1 MRGIKKLLF
10 LLLIPLMGR
19 TQPVVKR
26 QYATVAGKKM
36 SYTSFGLLTRHPG
49 APVLV
54 FEAGMGASGSV
65 EFRILYPGL
74 EKLAAGIGYDRNGEG
89 ASDED
94 TTLTT
99 DAHLARRLHEF
110 LQVLKVPPPY
120 ILVGHSMGGPYIRM
134 FTALY
139 PDEVAGLVFIES
151 PDFML
156 TDEQDQQIRV
166 NSGSGKGPNDWVAPY
181 EQMLADDTLQ
191 SLRSR
196 HRCQRLANLF
206 RNGAYCEYKSLPP
219 LPDIPVAVLA
229 SYNKVRDSTR
239 FMPADYARFEW
250 AGRIGRENFLQLIKD
265 NHDSF
270 FLLLP
275 GYPHGIHGKDPGLV
289 DEVIGRIYRRAMQ
302 RPDKADDKR

>member
-10 LLLIPLMGR
+10 LLLLPLVGR
-19 TQPVVKR
+19 TQPAIAR
-26 QYATVAGKKM
+26 QHVTVNGKKM
-36 SYTSFGLLTRHPG
+36 TYTGFNLGTRRPG

-54 FEAGMGASGSV
+54 FEAGMGLSGSV
-65 EFRILYPGL
+65 DFRILYPGL
-74 EKLAAGIGYDRNGEG
+74 EKFAAGLGYDRNGEG
-89 ASDED
+89 GSDED

-99 DAHLARRLHEF
+99 DADLARRLHEF
-110 LQVLKVPPPY
+110 LRASKIAPPY

-139 PDEVAGLVFIES
+139 PAEVAGLIFIDS

-156 TDEQDQQIRV
+156 TDEQDRQIRI
-166 NSGSGKGPNDWVAPY
+166 NSGSGKGSNDWVAPY
-181 EQMLADDTLQ
+181 EQSLADDTLR

-196 HRCQRLANLF
+196 HRFRRLASLF
-206 RNGAYCEYKSLPP
+206 RNGPYREYKDLPP

-239 FMPADYARFEW
+239 FSSADYSRFEW

-270 FLLLP
+270 FMLLP
-275 GYPHGIHGKDPGLV
+275 GYPHGIHGRDPELV
-289 DEVIGRIYRRAMQ
+289 DEVIERIYR
-302 RPDKADDKR
+302 KALQQSGRSHGN